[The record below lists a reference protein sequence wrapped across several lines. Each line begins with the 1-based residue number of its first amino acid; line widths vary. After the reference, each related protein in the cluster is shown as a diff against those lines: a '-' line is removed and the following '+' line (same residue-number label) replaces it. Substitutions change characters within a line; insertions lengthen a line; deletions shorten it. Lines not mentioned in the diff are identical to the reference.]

1 MNIRLIGQVPRCENN
16 IVTEVPGEVPGEK
29 QAGSLLVPM
38 VPIAF
43 VWVGYR
49 EGSLAPT
56 CFDAGTF
63 RVRRPEK
70 TGSDRFHGVGMVR
83 GLNHSQSDED

>member
-1 MNIRLIGQVPRCENN
+1 MDIVSARQVPRCENN

-29 QAGSLLVPM
+29 QAGSLLVPV

-43 VWVGYR
+43 VRVGYR

-56 CFDAGTF
+56 CFNAGTL

-70 TGSDRFHGVGMVR
+70 TGFNCFHGV
-83 GLNHSQSDED
+83 D

>member
-1 MNIRLIGQVPRCENN
+1 MDIVSARQVPRCKNN

-29 QAGSLLVPM
+29 QAGRLLMPV

-43 VWVGYR
+43 IRVGYR
-49 EGSLAPT
+49 KATLAPR
-56 CFDAGTF
+56 CFNAGTL

-70 TGSDRFHGVGMVR
+70 TGFDRFHGV
-83 GLNHSQSDED
+83 D

>member
-1 MNIRLIGQVPRCENN
+1 MDICPVGQVSRCENYV
-16 IVTEVPGEVPGEK
+16 IPKVPREVPGEK
-29 QAGSLLVPM
+29 QSGRLLVPV

-43 VWVGYR
+43 VGVRYR
-49 EGSLAPT
+49 EGTLAPT

-70 TGSDRFHGVGMVR
+70 TGFDRFHCVAW
-83 GLNHSQSDED
+83 